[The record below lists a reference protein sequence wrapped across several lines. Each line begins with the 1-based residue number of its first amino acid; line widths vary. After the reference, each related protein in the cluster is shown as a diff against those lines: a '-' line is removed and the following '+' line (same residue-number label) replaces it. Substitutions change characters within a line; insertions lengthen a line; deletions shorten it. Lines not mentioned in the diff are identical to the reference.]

1 MNEELSEKR
10 DIGYVS
16 TRGSCGREGDGF
28 KPSVKACTLA
38 KCPDLKEEEYA
49 GVRRKICGVNERIPG
64 NLGKCPKEVMV

>member
-1 MNEELSEKR
+1 MTDKR
-10 DIGYVS
+10 NVGYVS
-16 TRGSCGREGDGF
+16 TRGDPVETEF
-28 KPSVKACTLA
+28 KPSVKNCSKK